1 MEVGR
6 PFEAVLPMAEGQ
18 LDEHEVA
25 AVAVVVDVQLPP
37 VRPIAVH
44 SKKNVAGP
52 CIPNFG
58 LKSESLVNVYD

>member
-1 MEVGR
+1 MEVAR

-25 AVAVVVDVQLPP
+25 AVAVDVQLPP

-44 SKKNVAGP
+44 SKKSAAGP
-52 CIPNFG
+52 CTPNFG
-58 LKSESLVNVYD
+58 LQSEFLANVYG